1 MDDKIMKIKFKGYFF
16 LFAFALGLNHVCQ
29 EFYIMQILCTIFGPS
44 GKGWMNNESGE
55 ISWIGIKI

>member
-1 MDDKIMKIKFKGYFF
+1 MKIKFKGYFF
-16 LFAFALGLNHVCQ
+16 LFAFAFGLNHVCQ